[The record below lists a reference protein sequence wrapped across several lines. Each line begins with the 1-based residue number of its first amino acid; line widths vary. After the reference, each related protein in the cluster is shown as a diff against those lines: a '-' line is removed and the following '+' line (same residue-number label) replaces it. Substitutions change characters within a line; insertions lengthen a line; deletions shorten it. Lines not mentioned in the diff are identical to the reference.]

1 MFVIIYRSFG
11 TKPKQT
17 RSTQCFVYQHYIFLI
32 LFRLTILDQ
41 VSEETCKSFCDK
53 QLRES

>member
-32 LFRLTILDQ
+32 LFQ
-41 VSEETCKSFCDK
+41 V
-53 QLRES
+53 